1 MPRKN
6 WSWSYSKTT
15 RHTRKH
21 DTMSE
26 SQQTRETPRFQIV
39 ELLDTDSNNSVKE
52 IISKFENFSKELEAI
67 KRVIIDVKKNF

>member
-1 MPRKN
+1 
-6 WSWSYSKTT
+6 
-15 RHTRKH
+15 
-21 DTMSE
+21 MSE

>member
-1 MPRKN
+1 
-6 WSWSYSKTT
+6 
-15 RHTRKH
+15 
-21 DTMSE
+21 MSE
-26 SQQTRETPRFQIV
+26 SQQTRETPRFQMF